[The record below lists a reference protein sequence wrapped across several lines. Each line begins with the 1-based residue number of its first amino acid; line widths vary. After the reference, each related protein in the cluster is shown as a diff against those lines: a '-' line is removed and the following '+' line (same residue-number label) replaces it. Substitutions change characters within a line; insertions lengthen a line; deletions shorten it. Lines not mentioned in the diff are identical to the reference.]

1 MHMCKV
7 AGYRKMLGMTQKE
20 MAQQFNISTQA
31 YWQKEKGKT
40 PFSDNEKI
48 LFKNK
53 LKTIFPNIT
62 IDEIFFN

>member
-1 MHMCKV
+1 MCKV

-40 PFSDNEKI
+40 PFSDKEKI

-53 LKTIFPNIT
+53 LKPLFPNIT
-62 IDEIFFN
+62 IDEIFFD